1 MYKLAEMHTAAPS
14 AQAYFQAYTNRLNEL
29 LNVLDQD
36 AIAATIDAIEACSR
50 NGNTL
55 FSMAN
60 GGSSASASHL
70 VNDLVAGA
78 YLDDHPKLRT
88 LCLSDNI
95 ATVTALGNDAGFDHI
110 FSHQLRV
117 HMRPGDV
124 VLAMS
129 VSGNSENLIQ
139 AVDYANANGATTIG
153 YAGFDGGR
161 LAKQCKISV
170 VIPSTKDEY
179 GPVEDVFNILG
190 HVVMTYI
197 AMSRGKYLHH

>member
-1 MYKLAEMHTAAPS
+1 MYKLAEMHAAAPTVQEYIQS
-14 AQAYFQAYTNRLNEL
+14 YTNRLHEL
-29 LNVLDQD
+29 LNIIDKD
-36 AIAATIDAIEACSR
+36 AIAATIDAIEQCSQR
-50 NGNTL
+50 GNTL

-60 GGSSASASHL
+60 GGSAASASHL
-70 VNDLVAGA
+70 VNDLVAGC
-78 YLDDHPKLRT
+78 YLDDRAKLRT
-88 LCLSDNI
+88 LCLSDNV

-139 AVDYANANGATTIG
+139 AVDYANANGATTIA

-161 LAKQCKISV
+161 LAKKCQISV
-170 VIPSTKDEY
+170 VIPTTKDEY

-190 HVVMTYI
+190 HIVITYI

>member
-1 MYKLAEMHTAAPS
+1 LYKLAEIHGAATS
-14 AQAYFQAYTNRLNEL
+14 AQDYFQSYADHLTKLMNL
-29 LNVLDQD
+29 LDKD
-36 AIAATIDAIEACSR
+36 AIAATIQAIEECSQR
-50 NGNTL
+50 GNTL

-60 GGSSASASHL
+60 GGSAASASHL
-70 VNDLVAGA
+70 VNDLVAGCF
-78 YLDDHPKLRT
+78 LEDQPRLRT
-88 LCLSDNI
+88 LCLTDNA

-139 AVDYANANGATTIG
+139 AIDYANENGATTIG

-161 LAKQCKISV
+161 LAERCKISV

-179 GPVEDVFNILG
+179 GPVEDIFNILG
-190 HVVMTYI
+190 HVVITYI

>member
-1 MYKLAEMHTAAPS
+1 MHKLAEIHGAATNV
-14 AQAYFQAYTNRLNEL
+14 QDYFQAYTDRLTGLLNEL
-29 LNVLDQD
+29 DKD
-36 AIAATIDAIEACSR
+36 AIAATIDAIEQCSQR
-50 NGNTL
+50 GNTL

-60 GGSSASASHL
+60 GGSAASASHL
-70 VNDLVAGA
+70 VNDLVAGCF
-78 YLDDHPKLRT
+78 LEEKPRLRT
-88 LCLSDNI
+88 LCLTDNV

-139 AVDYANANGATTIG
+139 AVDYANEHGATTIG

-161 LAKQCKISV
+161 LAEKCQISV
-170 VIPSTKDEY
+170 VIPTTKDEY

-190 HVVMTYI
+190 HVVITYI

>member
-1 MYKLAEMHTAAPS
+1 LYKLAEMHAAAPTVQEYIQS
-14 AQAYFQAYTNRLNEL
+14 YTNRLHEL
-29 LNVLDQD
+29 LNIIDKD
-36 AIAATIDAIEACSR
+36 AIAATIDAIEQCSQR
-50 NGNTL
+50 GNTL

-60 GGSSASASHL
+60 GGSAASASHL
-70 VNDLVAGA
+70 VNDLVAGC
-78 YLDDHPKLRT
+78 YLDDRAKLRT
-88 LCLSDNI
+88 LCLSDNV

-139 AVDYANANGATTIG
+139 AVDYANANGATTIA

-161 LAKQCKISV
+161 LAKKCQISV
-170 VIPSTKDEY
+170 VIPTTKDEY

-190 HVVMTYI
+190 HIVITYI

>member
-1 MYKLAEMHTAAPS
+1 MHKLAEMHAAAPTVREYIQS
-14 AQAYFQAYTNRLNEL
+14 YTDRLHDL
-29 LNVLDQD
+29 LNIIDKD
-36 AIAATIDAIEACSR
+36 AIAATIDAIEQCSQR
-50 NGNTL
+50 GNTL

-60 GGSSASASHL
+60 GGSAASASHL
-70 VNDLVAGA
+70 VNDLVAGC
-78 YLDDHPKLRT
+78 YLEGQPRLRT
-88 LCLSDNI
+88 LCLSDNA
-95 ATVTALGNDAGFDHI
+95 ATVTALANDAGFDHI

-139 AVDYANANGATTIG
+139 AVDYANANGATTIA

-161 LAKQCKISV
+161 LAEKCQISV
-170 VIPSTKDEY
+170 VIPTTKDEY

-190 HVVMTYI
+190 HIVITYI

>member
-1 MYKLAEMHTAAPS
+1 MNKLAEIHGAAS
-14 AQAYFQAYTNRLNEL
+14 NAQAYFHAYTKRLSAL
-29 LNVLDQD
+29 LNVLDED
-36 AIAATIDAIEACSR
+36 AIAATVDAIEECSQQ
-50 NGNTL
+50 GNTL

-60 GGSSASASHL
+60 GGSAASASHL

-78 YLDDHPKLRT
+78 YLDDQPRLRT
-88 LCLSDNI
+88 LCLSDNV

-139 AVDYANANGATTIG
+139 AVDYANANGATTIA

-161 LAKQCKISV
+161 LAEKCKISV
-170 VIPSTKDEY
+170 LIPSTQDEY
-179 GPVEDVFNILG
+179 GPVEDIFNILG

>member
-1 MYKLAEMHTAAPS
+1 MNKLAEIHAAAPN
-14 AQAYFQAYTNRLNEL
+14 AQDYFQAYTERLTDL
-29 LNVLDQD
+29 LNVLDKD
-36 AIAATIDAIEACSR
+36 AIAATIAAVEACSQR
-50 NGNTL
+50 GNTL

-60 GGSSASASHL
+60 GGSAASASHL
-70 VNDLVAGA
+70 VNDLVAGC
-78 YLDDHPKLRT
+78 YLDNHPKLRT
-88 LCLSDNI
+88 LCLSDNV

-117 HMRPGDV
+117 HMRPGDL

-161 LAKQCKISV
+161 LAEKCKISV
-170 VIPSTKDEY
+170 VIPTTKDEY

-190 HVVMTYI
+190 HVLITYL

>member
-1 MYKLAEMHTAAPS
+1 MYKLAEMHTAAPTI
-14 AQAYFQAYTNRLNEL
+14 QDYVQAYTDRLTEL
-29 LNVLDQD
+29 LNAIDKD
-36 AIAATIDAIEACSR
+36 AIAATIDAIEQCSR
-50 NGNTL
+50 RGNTL

-60 GGSSASASHL
+60 GGSAASASHL
-70 VNDLVAGA
+70 VNDLVAGC
-78 YLDDHPKLRT
+78 YLEGQPNLRT
-88 LCLSDNI
+88 LCLSDNV

-139 AVDYANANGATTIG
+139 AVDYANANGATTIA

-161 LAKQCKISV
+161 LAKKCKISV
-170 VIPSTKDEY
+170 VIPTTKDEY
-179 GPVEDVFNILG
+179 GPAEDVFNILG
-190 HVVMTYI
+190 HIVITYI

>member
-1 MYKLAEMHTAAPS
+1 MNKLAEIHGAAPS
-14 AQAYFQAYTNRLNEL
+14 AQAYFHAYTERIAAL
-29 LNVLDQD
+29 LNVLDED
-36 AIAATIDAIEACSR
+36 AVAATIEAIEQCSQQ
-50 NGNTL
+50 GNTL
-55 FSMAN
+55 FTMAN
-60 GGSSASASHL
+60 GGSAASASHL

-78 YLDDHPKLRT
+78 YLDDQPRLRT
-88 LCLSDNI
+88 LCLSDNV

-139 AVDYANANGATTIG
+139 AVDYANANGATTIA

-161 LAKQCKISV
+161 LAEKCKVSV
-170 VIPSTKDEY
+170 LIPTSRDEY

>member
-1 MYKLAEMHTAAPS
+1 MYKLAELHAAAPS
-14 AQAYFQAYTNRLNEL
+14 AQAYTQSYFDRLTSL
-29 LNVLDQD
+29 LNQLDKN
-36 AIAATIDAIEACSR
+36 AIAATIDAIEQCSQR
-50 NGNTL
+50 GNTL

-60 GGSSASASHL
+60 GGSAASASHL
-70 VNDLVAGA
+70 VNDLVAGC
-78 YLDDHPKLRT
+78 YLDDKPKLRT
-88 LCLSDNI
+88 LCLSDNV

-124 VLAMS
+124 ILAMS

-139 AVDYANANGATTIG
+139 AVDYANANGATTIA

-161 LAKQCKISV
+161 LAQKCKISV
-170 VIPSTKDEY
+170 VIPTTKDEY
-179 GPVEDVFNILG
+179 GPVEDAFNILG
-190 HVVMTYI
+190 HVVITYI

>member
-1 MYKLAEMHTAAPS
+1 MHAAAPTVHDYIQS
-14 AQAYFQAYTNRLNEL
+14 YTNRLNDL
-29 LNVLDQD
+29 LNVIDKD
-36 AIAATIDAIEACSR
+36 AIAATIDAIEQCSQR
-50 NGNTL
+50 GNTL

-60 GGSSASASHL
+60 GGSAASASHL
-70 VNDLVAGA
+70 VNDLVAGC
-78 YLDDHPKLRT
+78 YIDEKPRLRT
-88 LCLSDNI
+88 LCLTDNV

-139 AVDYANANGATTIG
+139 AVDYANANGATTIA

-161 LAKQCKISV
+161 LAQKSKISV
-170 VIPSTKDEY
+170 IIPTTKDEY
-179 GPVEDVFNILG
+179 GPVEDVFNVLG
-190 HVVMTYI
+190 HILITYI

>member
-1 MYKLAEMHTAAPS
+1 LYKLAEIHAGVS
-14 AQAYFQAYTNRLNEL
+14 SVQEYVNAYSQRLFDIMNQ
-29 LNVLDQD
+29 LDKD
-36 AIAATIDAIEACSR
+36 AIAATVAAVEQCSK

-60 GGSSASASHL
+60 GGSAASASHL
-70 VNDLVAGA
+70 VNDLVAGCFIE
-78 YLDDHPKLRT
+78 DQPRLRT

-124 VLAMS
+124 VIAMS
-129 VSGNSENLIQ
+129 CSGNSENLIQ

-153 YAGFDGGR
+153 YCGFDGGR
-161 LAKQCKISV
+161 LAEKCQIKV
-170 VIPSTKDEY
+170 LIPATKDEY

-190 HVVMTYI
+190 HILITWI
-197 AMSRGKYLHH
+197 AMSRGKHLHH

>member
-1 MYKLAEMHTAAPS
+1 MNKLAEIHGS
-14 AQAYFQAYTNRLNEL
+14 ATNAQDYFQAYTNRLTGL
-29 LNVLDQD
+29 LNDLDKD
-36 AIAATIDAIEACSR
+36 AIAATIDAIEQCSQR
-50 NGNTL
+50 GNTL

-60 GGSSASASHL
+60 GGSAATASHL
-70 VNDLVAGA
+70 VNDLVAGCF
-78 YLDDHPKLRT
+78 LDDKPRLRT
-88 LCLSDNI
+88 LCLTDNV

-161 LAKQCKISV
+161 LAEKCQISV
-170 VIPSTKDEY
+170 VIPTTKDEY

-190 HVVMTYI
+190 HVAITYI

>member
-1 MYKLAEMHTAAPS
+1 VHKLAEIHGATAS
-14 AQAYFQAYTNRLNEL
+14 AQEYYKAYVDRLTGL
-29 LNVLDQD
+29 LHVLDQD
-36 AIAATIDAIEACSR
+36 AITAAIEAVEGCSR
-50 NGNTL
+50 RGNTL

-60 GGSSASASHL
+60 GGSAASASHL
-70 VNDLVAGA
+70 VNDLVAGC
-78 YLDDHPKLRT
+78 YLEGKPQLRT
-88 LCLSDNI
+88 LCLTDNV

-139 AVDYANANGATTIG
+139 AVDYANDHGATTIG

-161 LAKQCKISV
+161 LAEKCAISV
-170 VIPSTKDEY
+170 IIPTTKDEY
-179 GPVEDVFNILG
+179 GPVEDIFNILG
-190 HVVMTYI
+190 HVMITYI